1 MRAVT
6 NCPIKFLGSGEGVE
20 ELEIFDPERIAS
32 RILGMGDIVSLVE
45 KASEK
50 ISEDEMK
57 KAEESIR
64 KGTFT
69 FEDLLKQIKNM
80 KRMGGIGS
88 IIGFL
93 PGAGKIKEMMQNSD
107 LEKEIKMQEAI
118 IYSMTFAERSKS
130 ETLSSSR
137 KKRIANGSGSTMQD
151 VNRLIK
157 KLKQMQKMVKKV
169 GKMNKSD
176 LEKFTGNQDLS
187 SLGGMLGKK

>member
-1 MRAVT
+1 
-6 NCPIKFLGSGEGVE
+6 
-20 ELEIFDPERIAS
+20 
-32 RILGMGDIVSLVE
+32 MGDIVSLVE